1 MPRILSPRAIL
12 EAQRQNSEAVF
23 LVLVTI
29 FLEGVQPDLLVV
41 NNTEDITSRGQKF
54 VGCPFRISLPEDVDS
69 VITTNA
75 QLEIDNVDPRI
86 WQAVRSLSF
95 SPRVVIEIILA
106 SEPDTVLLKT
116 QGLRL
121 REASVTTTTVTG
133 TLIPDSIWQTGFPI
147 DDFDPP
153 QNPGLFA

>member
-29 FLEGVQPDLLVV
+29 FLEGVQPDLRVV
-41 NNTEDITSRGQKF
+41 NNTEDVISRGQTF
-54 VGCPFRISLPEDVDS
+54 IGCPFRITLPEDVDS

-86 WQAVRSLSF
+86 WQSVRSLGF

-121 REASVTTTTVTG
+121 REASVTTTVVTG

-147 DDFDPP
+147 DDFDPA